1 MDDRLRHIDV
11 PRYDNSL
18 HADKDPGARA
28 DVNEFEVRRER
39 AIGLRQLT
47 TRELGTRWPVG

>member
-1 MDDRLRHIDV
+1 MDDRLCHIDV

-18 HADKDPGARA
+18 NAAKDPAARA
-28 DVNEFEVRRER
+28 DVDEFEVRRER
-39 AIGLRQLT
+39 ANGLKQLT